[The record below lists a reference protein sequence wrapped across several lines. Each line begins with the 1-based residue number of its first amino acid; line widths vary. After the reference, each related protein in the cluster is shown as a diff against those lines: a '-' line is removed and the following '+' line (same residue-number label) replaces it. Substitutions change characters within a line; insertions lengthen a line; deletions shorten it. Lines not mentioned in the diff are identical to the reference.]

1 MTTEGNSKTQS
12 ERLTSIETNMEA
24 MSNSFSRFIDV
35 AEKRFEA
42 VESRHEGVERR
53 INEPF
58 PLMQLAGVTFAGLA
72 LVVALFASAMS
83 PLFTD
88 TERNRLALIES
99 AEVQATRAGAVADL
113 ETIKKD
119 IILSR
124 ERLAL
129 LSERERENRERLVRL
144 EAKLPQ

>member
-1 MTTEGNSKTQS
+1 MTTDGNTKTQA

-24 MSNSFSRFIDV
+24 MSNYISRFIDV

-58 PLMQLAGVTFAGLA
+58 PLMQFTGVTFAGLA
-72 LVVALFASAMS
+72 LVAGIFASAMS

-99 AEVQATRAGAVADL
+99 AEVQATRAGAVSDL
-113 ETIKKD
+113 GTIKKD

>member
-1 MTTEGNSKTQS
+1 
-12 ERLTSIETNMEA
+12 
-24 MSNSFSRFIDV
+24 
-35 AEKRFEA
+35 
-42 VESRHEGVERR
+42 
-53 INEPF
+53 
-58 PLMQLAGVTFAGLA
+58 MQLAGVTFAGLA